1 MNVRI
6 RIAKWHV
13 EVPTQRDK
21 DRLIERVCDAR
32 TKQSRERVQQ
42 TNLRRPWNTTRIS
55 T

>member
-13 EVPTQRDK
+13 EVPRQLDK

-42 TNLRRPWNTTRIS
+42 TNQRRPWNTTRIS